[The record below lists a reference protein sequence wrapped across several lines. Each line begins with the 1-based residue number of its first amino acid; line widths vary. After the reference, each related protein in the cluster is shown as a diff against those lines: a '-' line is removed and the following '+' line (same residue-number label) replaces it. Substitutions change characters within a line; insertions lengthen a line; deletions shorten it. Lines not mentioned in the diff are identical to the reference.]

1 LTEVGPV
8 SVLRHID
15 EKMKAHFQDL
25 YEYSL
30 QSNLATIGL
39 LENYDSEL
47 PEKIIE
53 NFSHILN
60 AQHLWNHRIE
70 GSKSSFKVWDIH
82 PISQFREIN
91 KSLFDQSFKI
101 LEGEDF
107 KREVIYVNS
116 QGGSYKNSVKEIL
129 FHVINHSTY
138 HRGQVML
145 QLRESVQDAIS
156 TDYIFYKRK

>member
-1 LTEVGPV
+1 
-8 SVLRHID
+8 
-15 EKMKAHFQDL
+15 MKNHYIDL

-30 QSNLATIGL
+30 KSNLTTIGL
-39 LENYDSEL
+39 LENYGSEV
-47 PEKIIE
+47 PEKIIK

-70 GSKSSFKVWDIH
+70 GSKSFFKVWDIH

-91 KSLFDQSFKI
+91 ESLFQQSFRIIEK
-101 LEGEDF
+101 EDF
-107 KREVIYVNS
+107 ERQVNYINS
-116 QGGSYKNSVKEIL
+116 QGESFSNSVKEIL
-129 FHVINHSTY
+129 FHVVNHSTY

-145 QLRESVQDAIS
+145 QLRESGLEAIS